1 MEEVWIVK
9 GIDKK
14 YSDEELVKLI
24 KQGILGA
31 DDYIAT
37 KELNKWV
44 KISDSI
50 YQYYLKEALNETL

>member
-9 GIDKK
+9 GIDQK